1 MVARDTDGERT
12 YGDFQRISSGGP
24 TYLICSALDRTTDCT
39 SCLPARPKSN
49 NSPQLWS
56 LAMAVDE
63 PFNFAQLLDRLKPKD
78 KLPLSARVFRTWITQ
93 NPGQLRIINRYAFVL
108 AGRCNS
114 RYRHASTRP

>member
-1 MVARDTDGERT
+1 
-12 YGDFQRISSGGP
+12 
-24 TYLICSALDRTTDCT
+24 
-39 SCLPARPKSN
+39 
-49 NSPQLWS
+49 
-56 LAMAVDE
+56 MAVDE